1 MKGLS
6 KIKETQLNAVL
17 LMLDG
22 NNESDTDSE
31 KKLLQ
36 QNYSCLFFLSYRS
49 VASAIP
55 TNYKLSDESSF
66 YTTLN

>member
-1 MKGLS
+1 
-6 KIKETQLNAVL
+6 
-17 LMLDG
+17 MLDG
-22 NNESDTDSE
+22 NNESRTV
-31 KKLLQ
+31 KKKIAPIKFLL
-36 QNYSCLFFLSYRS
+36 FVFLSYRS